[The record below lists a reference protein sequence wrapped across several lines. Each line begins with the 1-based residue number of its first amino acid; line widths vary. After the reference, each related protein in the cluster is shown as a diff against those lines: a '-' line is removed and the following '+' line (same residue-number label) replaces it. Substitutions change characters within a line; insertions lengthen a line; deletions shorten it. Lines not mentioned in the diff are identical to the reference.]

1 MMRACRDF
9 SDEIM
14 TDMAGNAF
22 SAAAALA
29 TIMAAFITV
38 PVWNASSPPCSR
50 EECSALSPAA
60 LIALANSGEAETDEE
75 SDDGFDGSIFTR

>member
-38 PVWNASSPPCSR
+38 PVWNVASQPCSR
-50 EECSALSPAA
+50 EKCSALSPAA
-60 LIALANSGEAETDEE
+60 LIALANSGETETDEE
-75 SDDGFDGSIFTR
+75 SDDGFEGSIFA